1 MREVL
6 KTLLSEAGLLFNITG
21 ITILVYNIIN
31 IFYIAKHKK
40 LNFLNLLASILTLL
54 IIVMTF
60 KSNLILSDV
69 PEIGSIVNSY
79 LLLLSLIVNII
90 NLIISVYFCI
100 KNKS

>member
-1 MREVL
+1 MGEVL
-6 KTLLSEAGLLFNITG
+6 KTLLSEARLLFNIIV
-21 ITILVYNIIN
+21 ITILVYNVIN

-54 IIVMTF
+54 IIVITF
-60 KSNLILSDV
+60 KSNLILADV
-69 PEIGSIVNSY
+69 PEIGSIVNAY
-79 LLLLSLIVNII
+79 LLLLSLILNII

>member
-1 MREVL
+1 MSEVIR
-6 KTLLSEAGLLFNITG
+6 TLLSEARLLFSITV
-21 ITILVYNIIN
+21 ITMLIYNIIS
-31 IFYIAKHKK
+31 ILYIAKHKK

-54 IIVMTF
+54 IIVITF

-79 LLLLSLIVNII
+79 LLVLSLLGNII